1 MTVPVTSPTTVPVI
15 AASEKRQNEH
25 VPAEASEPML
35 NVLAGAAAD
44 ALKERANGGDGF
56 NSLLCATLKALK
68 GENPTTFTSLLQSC
82 TSLIDSESYGR
93 KRALKERNVEALYEV
108 VSNGPGKAKLG
119 RSETDLLEKQSLD
132 VTNAVDRRQDEGFN
146 SLL

>member
-1 MTVPVTSPTTVPVI
+1 MVVPATSPTTVPVL

-35 NVLAGAAAD
+35 DVLAVTAAD
-44 ALKERANGGDGF
+44 ALKERANGGDSF

-68 GENPTTFTSLLQSC
+68 GENPATFTGLLQSC
-82 TSLIDSESYGR
+82 TSLIDSSSHGR
-93 KRALKERNVEALYEV
+93 KRALKERNVEALYGV
-108 VSNGPGKAKLG
+108 VGNGSGEANMG
-119 RSETDLLEKQSLD
+119 RSVLGKRSPDTAN
-132 VTNAVDRRQDEGFN
+132 VVDKRQDEGFN

>member
-1 MTVPVTSPTTVPVI
+1 MTVPITSPTTVPVI

-25 VPAEASEPML
+25 VPAEASKPML
-35 NVLAGAAAD
+35 DVLAGAAAD

-82 TSLIDSESYGR
+82 TSLIDSESYRR
-93 KRALKERNVEALYEV
+93 KRALKERNVEAIDEV
-108 VSNGPGKAKLG
+108 VGNGPGKAKLG
-119 RSETDLLEKQSLD
+119 SSETDLLEKQSLD
-132 VTNAVDRRQDEGFN
+132 VTNTVDRRQDEGFN

>member
-1 MTVPVTSPTTVPVI
+1 MAVPATSPTIPVI

-35 NVLAGAAAD
+35 DVLAGTAAD
-44 ALKERANGGDGF
+44 ALKKRANGGDGF

-68 GENPTTFTSLLQSC
+68 GRDPATFTGLLQSC
-82 TSLIDSESYGR
+82 TSLIDSGSHGR
-93 KRALKERNVEALYEV
+93 KKALKERNVKILYGV
-108 VSNGPGKAKLG
+108 VGNGPDEAKLG
-119 RSETDLLEKQSLD
+119 RSKTGLLEKQSLD
-132 VTNAVDRRQDEGFN
+132 VTKAVDKRQEEGFN